1 MHFLTKQTL
10 ENTEVAIIRQRQTK
24 QRYATICVRPHYKP
38 PSTQNVNMTRTL
50 LQTTGSKDVP
60 NIIFMWKP

>member
-24 QRYATICVRPHYKP
+24 QRHATICVRPHYKP
-38 PSTQNVNMTRTL
+38 PSTQKRKYDTNSPTN
-50 LQTTGSKDVP
+50 
-60 NIIFMWKP
+60 NWK